1 MNKQKLKGLLCGFIA
16 TMFWASYYPVN
27 RYLFGREAEN
37 FDEWFISYL
46 RIFIAFLVLLPL
58 AVKSGDWN
66 KFRNNIK
73 ADWKIFLFLSFATI
87 GEGLLLFFSLKYT
100 TAARSSIFANTSP
113 VTTLIFSFLIV
124 HEVINRRKLSGI
136 LLGMAGI
143 TLAALSRGEDLFSGG
158 ASMWIGDLLAFSS
171 GICWALFTV
180 LGTKVSERYDGMFC
194 AAVFQAVALLLL
206 IPVLILMDSRI
217 SFDFPLSVWI
227 GVIYLGACANGLAI
241 GLWSQALKHLKPG
254 VLGAFGYVSAVSSI
268 IFATIFLREK
278 ISWLFIVAVMM
289 IMTGVSQLFS
299 QKKEDFE
306 KGKE

>member
-1 MNKQKLKGLLCGFIA
+1 MNKNQLKGLLCGFIA

-27 RYLFGREAEN
+27 RYLFGSEAEN

-58 AVKSGDWN
+58 AWKSGDWKQFKSN
-66 KFRNNIK
+66 FKL
-73 ADWKIFLFLSFATI
+73 DWKIFLLLSFATI

-124 HEVINRRKLSGI
+124 HEVINRRKLTGI
-136 LLGMAGI
+136 ILGMTGI
-143 TLAALSRGEDLFSGG
+143 VLAALSRGEDLFSGG

-171 GICWALFTV
+171 GVCWALFTV
-180 LGTKVSERYDGMFC
+180 LGTKVSERYNGMFC
-194 AAVFQAVALLLL
+194 AAVFQAIALVLL
-206 IPVLILMDSRI
+206 IPVLILLDCRI
-217 SFDFPLSVWI
+217 SFDFPLTVWI
-227 GVIYLGACANGLAI
+227 GVIYLGACANGLAV

-268 IFATIFLREK
+268 IFATVFLKEK
-278 ISWLFIVAVMM
+278 ISWLFIVAVIL
-289 IMTGVSQLFS
+289 IMTGVSLLFS
-299 QKKEDFE
+299 QKKEESE
-306 KGKE
+306 KEK